1 MVVPPN
7 TVHSSTF
14 EEEYE
19 RIYINGEFNKIFNL
33 NFPAVILDNPQ
44 EEGTLLA
51 KMIYRN
57 RYAGGEYVSAL
68 SMAFAQFLV
77 QNLKNDSEISLAVKE
92 IVNTITDS
100 FYESNLDLNSLLK
113 KSGYAEDY
121 IRAKFKE
128 IMGYTPVEFLTKVR
142 INQACLL
149 IDMYGTSLQL
159 SEIAEK
165 CGYTDYVY
173 FLNCKV
179 KRNTLI

>member
-100 FYESNLDLNSLLK
+100 FIKSPFITKACVPIVNLSPEF
-113 KSGYAEDY
+113 S
-121 IRAKFKE
+121 KFLVVTFIK
-128 IMGYTPVEFLTKVR
+128 PFSV
-142 INQACLL
+142 L
-149 IDMYGTSLQL
+149 IFAGVSKL
-159 SEIAEK
+159 
-165 CGYTDYVY
+165 
-173 FLNCKV
+173 
-179 KRNTLI
+179 